1 MDFLRK
7 AGVFLAAS
15 LLPLVLFSFGLGF
28 SILQVYGQPDRI
40 KNALET
46 SNAYDTFISDML
58 SEARSSAN
66 GLGEGIPADRPEV
79 KQIIEN
85 AVSPEYLKGQTEGFL
100 DGIYAWVKGESKQ
113 LQLEINFT
121 DARTRLAD
129 GLAQYAANRAA
140 SLPPCTTPVDPATF
154 DAMNAEC
161 LPPGISP
168 AAAAEIVRQEVNNE
182 IFEDPV
188 ITQDDLKNDQGE
200 PLQQQLQDVQGA
212 YDGLVT
218 GLWVSGILALLLA
231 AAVILLSKP
240 WRAGVKRAGIIFISV
255 GALSAALAAV
265 GAFLFKQLAES
276 LAAEG
281 SVQSSLANVASIL
294 ANDFRTWWLGYGII
308 LLVLGV
314 GGLVALKF
322 VKAGKEPGEPEL
334 SARPND
340 PEPDEFTKPAPKKST
355 KRTPPKKTI

>member
-28 SILQVYGQPDRI
+28 SILQVYGHPDRI

-46 SNAYDTFISDML
+46 SGVYETFIGDVL
-58 SEARSSAN
+58 SEARPGTSD
-66 GLGEGIPADRPEV
+66 LQEGIPADRPEV

-100 DGIYAWVKGESKQ
+100 DDIYAWVKGESDQ
-113 LQLEINFT
+113 LQLEINFA

-140 SLPPCTTPVDPATF
+140 ALPPCMVPIDPATF

-161 LPPGISP
+161 LPPGVSP
-168 AAAAEIVRQEVNNE
+168 AAAAETVRQEVNNE

-188 ITQDDLKNDQGE
+188 ITQNDLKNDQGE

-218 GLWVSGILALLLA
+218 GIWVSGILALLLA

-240 WRAGVKRAGIIFISV
+240 WRAGVKRASIIFISV
-255 GALSAALAAV
+255 GALSAVLAAL
-265 GAFLFKQLAES
+265 GAFLFKQLTES
-276 LAAEG
+276 LAGEG

-308 LLVLGV
+308 LLVLGI

-322 VKAGKEPGEPEL
+322 IKAGKEPVEPEL

-340 PEPDEFTKPAPKKST
+340 PEPDELTKPA